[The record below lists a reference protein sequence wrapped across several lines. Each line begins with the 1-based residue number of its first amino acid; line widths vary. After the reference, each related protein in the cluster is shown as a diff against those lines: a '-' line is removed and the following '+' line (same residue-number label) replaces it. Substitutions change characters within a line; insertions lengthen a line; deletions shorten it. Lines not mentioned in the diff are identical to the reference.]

1 MAGAYGARPS
11 AAGTVV
17 RVIEGL
23 LFDFDGTL
31 WDSETVVFEAYR
43 RMYDDHGHSLSL
55 DEWAAAVGTLDGF
68 DPMADLEARLGR
80 ELDRATVDPWEQ
92 VDDLMVGID
101 LRAGVR
107 SWLGEAKDLGLTL
120 GIVSSNDGSW
130 IRHHAERLGIGD
142 LFDVVIAAD
151 GDIERA
157 KPNPVL
163 YREALAALGLEAAHA
178 VAIEDSP
185 HGIAAAK
192 GAGLYCLAVP
202 NEVTKT
208 LDLRAADLVIG
219 SFEEMT
225 LPQLLVRV
233 AGGLLEAD
241 G

>member
-1 MAGAYGARPS
+1 M
-11 AAGTVV
+11 V

-55 DEWAAAVGTLDGF
+55 DEWSAAVGTLDGF

-80 ELDRATVDPWEQ
+80 ELDRATIDPWEQ

-101 LRAGVR
+101 LRPGVR
-107 SWLGEAKDLGLTL
+107 SWLREAKELGLTL

-142 LFDVVIAAD
+142 VFAVVVAAD

-163 YREALAALGLEAAHA
+163 YREALTALGLEAGGAI
-178 VAIEDSP
+178 AIEDSP

-192 GAGLYCLAVP
+192 AAGLYCLAVP
-202 NEVTKT
+202 NEVTRS
-208 LDLRAADLVIG
+208 LDLGAADLVIG
-219 SFEEMT
+219 SFEDMT
-225 LPQLLVRV
+225 LREVLSRV
-233 AGGLLEAD
+233 AAGAGG
-241 G
+241 

>member
-1 MAGAYGARPS
+1 
-11 AAGTVV
+11 
-17 RVIEGL
+17 VIDGV

-55 DEWAAAVGTLDGF
+55 DDWGAAVGTLDGF

-80 ELDRATVDPWEQ
+80 ELDRSTVDPWER

-101 LRAGVR
+101 LRPGVR
-107 SWLGEAKDLGLTL
+107 GWLSEAQALGLAL

-130 IRHHAERLGIGD
+130 IRHHAERLGIAG
-142 LFDVVIAAD
+142 LFRAVVAAD

-163 YREALAALGLEAAHA
+163 YREALLELGLDAARVIA
-178 VAIEDSP
+178 VEDSP
-185 HGIAAAK
+185 HGITAAK
-192 GAGLYCLAVP
+192 AAGLYCLAVP
-202 NEVTKT
+202 NEVTRS
-208 LDLRAADLVIG
+208 LDLAAADLVIS

-225 LPQLLVRV
+225 LRELLGRIP
-233 AGGLLEAD
+233 AG
-241 G
+241 

>member
-1 MAGAYGARPS
+1 
-11 AAGTVV
+11 VV
-17 RVIEGL
+17 GVIEGL

-55 DEWAAAVGTLDGF
+55 NDWAAAVGTLDGF

-80 ELDRATVDPWEQ
+80 ELDRATVDPWDQ

-107 SWLGEAKDLGLTL
+107 SWLGEAEDLGLSL

-130 IRHHAERLGIGD
+130 IRHHAERLGILD
-142 LFDVVIAAD
+142 TFAVVTAAD

-163 YREALAALGLEAAHA
+163 YREALAALGLEAASA

-192 GAGLYCLAVP
+192 GAGLFCLAVP
-202 NEVTKT
+202 NEVTRT
-208 LDLRAADLVIG
+208 LDLSAADLVIG
-219 SFEEMT
+219 SFEEMSVRE
-225 LPQLLVRV
+225 LLAVV
-233 AGGLLEAD
+233 PGGLLEAD

>member
-1 MAGAYGARPS
+1 
-11 AAGTVV
+11 VV
-17 RVIEGL
+17 RVIEAL

-55 DEWAAAVGTLDGF
+55 DDWAAAVGTLDGF

-80 ELDRATVDPWEQ
+80 ELDRATVDPWER

-107 SWLGEAKDLGLTL
+107 SWLREAKELGLRL

-130 IRHHAERLGIGD
+130 IRHQAGRLGIGD
-142 LFDVVIAAD
+142 TFAVVTAAD

-163 YREALAALGLEAAHA
+163 YREALAALGLRADRA

-192 GAGLYCLAVP
+192 GAGLFCLAVP
-202 NEVTKT
+202 NEVTRT
-208 LDLRAADLVIG
+208 LDLSAADLVIG

-225 LPQLLVRV
+225 LRDLLVRV
-233 AGGLLEAD
+233 AQR
-241 G
+241 

>member
-1 MAGAYGARPS
+1 MP
-11 AAGTVV
+11 
-17 RVIEGL
+17 VIEGL

-31 WDSETVVFEAYR
+31 WDSESVVFEAYR

-55 DEWAAAVGTLDGF
+55 DEWSAAVGTLDGF

-80 ELDRATVDPWEQ
+80 ELDRATVDPWQQ

-107 SWLGEAKDLGLTL
+107 SWLAEARDLGLAL

-142 LFDVVIAAD
+142 VFAAVVSAD

-163 YREALAALGLEAAHA
+163 YKEALAALGIEAGGAI
-178 VAIEDSP
+178 AIEDSP

-192 GAGLYCLAVP
+192 AAGLYCLAVP
-202 NEVTKT
+202 NEVTRS
-208 LDLRAADLVIG
+208 LDLAAADLVIG
-219 SFEEMT
+219 SFEDMT
-225 LPQLLVRV
+225 LHELLLRV
-233 AGGLLEAD
+233 AD
-241 G
+241 GAWG